1 MDSIMLDPEKK
12 PVFDAEKSLLPR
24 RLEKEN
30 AESKKESG
38 QTIRMQGTTK
48 KRMKQQVSGRYF

>member
-1 MDSIMLDPEKK
+1 MLDPEKK
-12 PVFDAEKSLLPR
+12 PVFAAEKSLLPR